1 MSHSQKIWVIDD
13 DNSIRWVL
21 EKALEKAGIDVVSF
35 DSGSKALQTLQ
46 KEEPAVII
54 SDIRMPGINGLE
66 LLEQIGST
74 YPKLPVII
82 MTAHSDL
89 DSAVSAYKGG

>member
-13 DNSIRWVL
+13 DTSIRWVL
-21 EKALEKAGIDVVSF
+21 EKALDKAGMEVTSF
-35 DSGSKALQTLQ
+35 DSGTRALQALQ

-66 LLEQIGST
+66 LLEQIDHYDRAFRSRQRGFR
-74 YPKLPVII
+74 LQGRRV
-82 MTAHSDL
+82 
-89 DSAVSAYKGG
+89 

>member
-21 EKALEKAGIDVVSF
+21 EKALQKAGLMMESF
-35 DSGSKALQTLQ
+35 DNAGSVLEALQH
-46 KEEPAVII
+46 EEPALII
-54 SDIRMPGINGLE
+54 SDIRMPGMDGLE
-66 LLEQIGST
+66 LLEHINVL

-82 MTAHSDL
+82 M
-89 DSAVSAYKGG
+89 